1 MELLNI
7 LSQIPAPI
15 LIAAMVLWAILT
27 IVIVYQY
34 AKMKGLE
41 GIRKKVYDLFLRAEK
56 RFTESKQGEQ
66 KLKWVVQQA
75 RGLLP
80 RWLQVVISEEAL
92 MTIIDW
98 WFREIKDL
106 LDDGAINGSQK

>member
-15 LIAAMVLWAILT
+15 LIAALLLWAILT
-27 IVIVYQY
+27 LVIVYQY

-106 LDDGAINGSQK
+106 LDDGVINGSQK

>member
-15 LIAAMVLWAILT
+15 LIAALVLWVILT

-41 GIRKKVYDLFLRAEK
+41 GIRKKVYDLFQLAEK

-92 MTIIDW
+92 TIIIDW

>member
-15 LIAAMVLWAILT
+15 LIAVLILWAILT

-56 RFTESKQGEQ
+56 RFTESKQGKQ

-75 RGLLP
+75 RELLP

>member
-15 LIAAMVLWAILT
+15 LIAVLILWTILT

>member
-15 LIAAMVLWAILT
+15 LIAALVLWVILT

-41 GIRKKVYDLFLRAEK
+41 GIRKKVYDLFLFAEK

-92 MTIIDW
+92 TTIIDW

>member
-15 LIAAMVLWAILT
+15 LIAALVLWAILT

-41 GIRKKVYDLFLRAEK
+41 GIRKKVYDLFQLAEK

-92 MTIIDW
+92 TTIIDW

>member
-1 MELLNI
+1 MELLNF

-15 LIAAMVLWAILT
+15 LIAALVLWVILT

>member
-7 LSQIPAPI
+7 SSQVPAPI
-15 LIAAMVLWAILT
+15 LIAVLILWAILT
-27 IVIVYQY
+27 FVIVYQY

>member
-7 LSQIPAPI
+7 LSQVPAPI
-15 LIAAMVLWAILT
+15 LIAVLILWAILT

-56 RFTESKQGEQ
+56 GFTESKQGEQ

-98 WFREIKDL
+98 WFKEVKDL
-106 LDDGAINGSQK
+106 LDDGKVNGSQN

>member
-1 MELLNI
+1 M
-7 LSQIPAPI
+7 
-15 LIAAMVLWAILT
+15 
-27 IVIVYQY
+27 
-34 AKMKGLE
+34 
-41 GIRKKVYDLFLRAEK
+41 YDLFLFAEK

-92 MTIIDW
+92 TTIIDW

>member
-7 LSQIPAPI
+7 LSQVPAPI
-15 LIAAMVLWAILT
+15 LITVLILWAILT

-80 RWLQVVISEEAL
+80 GWLQVVISEEAL

>member
-15 LIAAMVLWAILT
+15 LIAALVLWAILT

>member
-15 LIAAMVLWAILT
+15 LIAALVLWAILT

-41 GIRKKVYDLFLRAEK
+41 GIRKKVYDLFQLAEK

-92 MTIIDW
+92 TTIIDW

-106 LDDGAINGSQK
+106 LDDGVINGSQK

>member
-7 LSQIPAPI
+7 LSQVPAPI
-15 LIAAMVLWAILT
+15 LIAVLILWAILT

-106 LDDGAINGSQK
+106 LDDGAINGSKK

>member
-15 LIAAMVLWAILT
+15 LIAALVLWAILT

-92 MTIIDW
+92 TTIIDW

>member
-15 LIAAMVLWAILT
+15 LIAVLILWAILT